1 MAVKKKEKPTQG
13 KQSENSG
20 GGKVV
25 SSALSERSAKSKH
38 GGDAD
43 RAKNSKTKA
52 ISPQKMKSGDD
63 EKVVK
68 LKSGKLPFVQSF
80 VDATQFLNEVR
91 AEARKISWPER
102 SQVLRETMSVLF
114 LVALIT
120 VFVWLFDIFLGKF
133 IFAPV
138 EHWGH
143 LYGIGGG
150 A

>member
-13 KQSENSG
+13 KQSENSDG
-20 GGKVV
+20 GQVGV
-25 SSALSERSAKSKH
+25 SAFSERSVKPKH

-43 RAKNSKTKA
+43 KAKKTKIKA
-52 ISPQKMKSGDD
+52 MNPQKMKSGDD

-68 LKSGKLPFVQSF
+68 LNAGKLPVAQSF
-80 VDATQFLNEVR
+80 FGAAQFLNEVR

-102 SQVLRETMSVLF
+102 SQVVRETMSVLF